1 MGRNLPVLP
10 FEIKKDNEFL
20 SRRGKFSPQ
29 VKFIEDRVD
38 EFKGVITFFEFLTTI
53 LIKFSM
59 IAIIMIYNILKT

>member
-29 VKFIEDRVD
+29 IKFIEDRVD
-38 EFKGVITFFEFLTTI
+38 EFKGVSTDLFRVSYNNSDKI
-53 LIKFSM
+53 LNDSYYHDI
-59 IAIIMIYNILKT
+59 